1 MIYSGDFFWDF
12 KRRKTLSWL
21 NINWRTKKPIIRF
34 YIKAYHW
41 LKFEQA
47 FQETFLYSFKQIQ
60 LFPTSIVKFQ
70 SLSSEVRQVM
80 FSQPNHHKGPLLR
93 QDQNWA
99 TIPQRTRTTII
110 AKEYKYGEILSLA
123 SDLRNIKKID
133 IIHCPSWPTSVW
145 NWIRRALSKAHHHTC
160 DRFVVRE
167 MRWRVFF
174 SKSFAFSFLF
184 FDEMCQQWSACI
196 STHHYSLPPFEM

>member
-1 MIYSGDFFWDF
+1 MEIFFRDF
-12 KRRKTLSWL
+12 KRTKTLSRL

-93 QDQNWA
+93 QDQNET
-99 TIPQRTRTTII
+99 TIPQRTRTTITT
-110 AKEYKYGEILSLA
+110 KECKSGEILSLA
-123 SDLRNIKKID
+123 SDLRNINKIH
-133 IIHCPSWPTSVW
+133 IFH
-145 NWIRRALSKAHHHTC
+145 
-160 DRFVVRE
+160 
-167 MRWRVFF
+167 
-174 SKSFAFSFLF
+174 
-184 FDEMCQQWSACI
+184 
-196 STHHYSLPPFEM
+196 